1 MQTNVNS
8 PWWPR
13 GITFVVSALVAL
25 SATFWVLK
33 LVGSGATPS
42 TATPALLTSATA
54 TIDPQVVAMALG
66 GGKQA
71 ATPDAPA
78 ASSRYVLA
86 GVVADPSHGGAALI
100 AVDGKP
106 AKAVRVG
113 ASVDGTLV
121 LQSVT
126 GRRAVLAADANA
138 PAAMTLEL
146 PPLSK

>member
-8 PWWPR
+8 MWWPR
-13 GITFVVSALVAL
+13 GVSFVMSALVAL

-33 LVGSGATPS
+33 LKASGPASAAIPAVVTGATP
-42 TATPALLTSATA
+42 
-54 TIDPQVVAMALG
+54 TIDPQVLALALG

-71 ATPDAPA
+71 ATPEAAP

-86 GVVADPSHGGAALI
+86 GVVADQSKGGAALI

-113 ASVDGTLV
+113 GTVEGNLV

-126 GRRAVLAADANA
+126 ARRALLGPDAQG
-138 PAAMTLEL
+138 PASVTLDL
-146 PPLSK
+146 PPLTK